1 MADKIE
7 NNNTEEVKTRTK
19 RKPESKEFNLD
30 TRVNV
35 KNLAGWTVGF
45 GLLHDIAGGSISFM
59 KDSSQRMTRN
69 EILAQVNNGN
79 KLFSGTDGNGSHAT
93 LFIDDDETRE
103 YIGYDSENKKQ
114 LIFSDEIVKKLFTM
128 TQNEFE
134 NQIKYYIVTRA
145 EKYSFM
151 EAVKRLGLNDYS
163 KIMFAEEYTGYKLA
177 IF

>member
-1 MADKIE
+1 MQGKNE
-7 NNNTEEVKTRTK
+7 NVITEDTKTRT
-19 RKPESKEFNLD
+19 RKKEEPKEFNLD
-30 TRVNV
+30 ARVNV

-45 GLLHDIAGGSISFM
+45 GLLHDIAGGAISFM

-69 EILAQVNNGN
+69 EILAQVNNDN
-79 KLFSGTDGNGSHAT
+79 KLFTGTDGNGSHAT

-103 YIGYDSENKKQ
+103 YIGYDKEGNKQ
-114 LIFSDEIVKKLFTM
+114 LVFTDEIVRKLFSM
-128 TQNEFE
+128 PPGEFE
-134 NQIKYYIVTRA
+134 NQIRYYIVTRA

-163 KIMFAEEYTGYKLA
+163 KIMFAEEYTGFKLS